1 MPLTIRP
8 VTPAVGAEISGVNLS
23 RLSDADF
30 TQIEHAW
37 NRHGALL
44 FRDQQISDDD
54 LLAFSRRFGDLD
66 PPPVQEHGRQSPE
79 GYPDVYVVSN
89 VLDDKGAPI
98 GALGAGEAVWHTDM
112 SYLPTPP
119 DASMLYSLEV
129 PPSGGDT
136 WVLGMQAAWTTLPD
150 ALKAKVRGRR
160 IKHDGTYNS
169 GGYLRKGVTPSDD
182 PHTAPGAWHP
192 AVLRHPVTGA
202 PSLLSRAAAQLL
214 RRGPRA
220 GGVRRAARRAVGAY
234 RAPRP
239 ALPASLARRRSAAVG
254 QPLHDAPARPV
265 RQRNAPRD
273 ASHADQGQGRAAGVG
288 RGGIRYRR
296 EQAPRHAQQR
306 AGVTIVYVIV
316 TDFGKVESLFEL
328 SDRTRVP
335 RSGCLFG
342 VSLER
347 AISLRRGRGHGR
359 CGYRLVTEFQL
370 CRFYIL
376 EIGPADRQCLRR
388 SIGL

>member
-30 TQIEHAW
+30 AQIEHAW
-37 NRHGALL
+37 NRYGALL
-44 FRDQQISDDD
+44 FRDQKINDDD

-150 ALKAKVRGRR
+150 ALKARVRGRR

-202 PSLLSRAAAQLL
+202 PSLFL
-214 RRGPRA
+214 G
-220 GGVRRAARRAVGAY
+220 
-234 RAPRP
+234 
-239 ALPASLARRRSAAVG
+239 RRRNSYIEG
-254 QPLHDAPARPV
+254 LAPAESDALLDALWAHIDRPDL
-265 RQRNAPRD
+265 RYQHRWR
-273 ASHADQGQGRAAGVG
+273 VG
-288 RGGIRYRR
+288 DLLLWDNCATQHLAIPDYRLPKR
-296 EQAPRHAQQR
+296 R
-306 AGVTIVYVIV
+306 
-316 TDFGKVESLFEL
+316 LM
-328 SDRTRVP
+328 
-335 RSGCLFG
+335 
-342 VSLER
+342 ER
-347 AISLRRGRGHGR
+347 ATVKGSRP
-359 CGYRLVTEFQL
+359 F
-370 CRFYIL
+370 
-376 EIGPADRQCLRR
+376 
-388 SIGL
+388 

>member
-23 RLSDADF
+23 RLSDAEF
-30 TQIEHAW
+30 AQIEHAW

-136 WVLGMQAAWTTLPD
+136 WILGMQAAWATLPD

-192 AVLRHPVTGA
+192 AVLRHPATGA
-202 PSLLSRAAAQLL
+202 PSLFLGRRRNSYVEGLAPAESDALL
-214 RRGPRA
+214 DALWAHIERPDLRYQHRWRVGDLLLWDNRSTMHRRDPFDNATRRVMHRTQIKGKAEPRA
-220 GGVRRAARRAVGAY
+220 WVEAA
-234 RAPRP
+234 
-239 ALPASLARRRSAAVG
+239 
-254 QPLHDAPARPV
+254 
-265 RQRNAPRD
+265 
-273 ASHADQGQGRAAGVG
+273 
-288 RGGIRYRR
+288 
-296 EQAPRHAQQR
+296 
-306 AGVTIVYVIV
+306 
-316 TDFGKVESLFEL
+316 
-328 SDRTRVP
+328 
-335 RSGCLFG
+335 
-342 VSLER
+342 
-347 AISLRRGRGHGR
+347 
-359 CGYRLVTEFQL
+359 
-370 CRFYIL
+370 
-376 EIGPADRQCLRR
+376 
-388 SIGL
+388 